1 VQRTTPFRSAPA
13 LLFITAVAFA
23 ASGATAA
30 THAIHKC
37 TDADGKTIFSDA
49 PCPNGSGQDAAPEP
63 ATPAASP
70 APAQP
75 AAAAVA
81 QTSEAADPSD
91 CSSWTPPEGDVTV
104 DQPRKVDREALPRD
118 RSGNPVEIF
127 VSKRSAN
134 TVAAACS
141 AMVSACS
148 HKSDDPG
155 KSIDA
160 CFKSAPRC
168 TSDRP
173 WEQDTA
179 CCPQACWQ
187 KYVDLRRK
195 CVDASTASYRA
206 LFQEHCVSTA
216 AELSTQPKTP

>member
-1 VQRTTPFRSAPA
+1 
-13 LLFITAVAFA
+13 LLFIALIFS

-30 THAIHKC
+30 THIHKC
-37 TDADGKTIFSDA
+37 TGADGKTVFSDA
-49 PCPNGSGQDAAPEP
+49 PCPNGTEQDAAPEP
-63 ATPAASP
+63 AVP
-70 APAQP
+70 APSHAAP
-75 AAAAVA
+75 APPKPSAAAAVA
-81 QTSEAADPSD
+81 KAEAADPSD
-91 CSSWTPPEGDVTV
+91 CSNWTPPEGDVTV
-104 DQPRKVDREALPRD
+104 EQPRKIDRDALPHD
-118 RSGNPVEIF
+118 LSGNPVEIF
-127 VSKRSAN
+127 VSKPSAN

-141 AMVSACS
+141 SMVSACS

-187 KYVDLRRK
+187 KYSDLRRK

-206 LFQEHCVSTA
+206 LFQEHCVGATA
-216 AELSTQPKTP
+216 EVSPQPKTP

>member
-1 VQRTTPFRSAPA
+1 
-13 LLFITAVAFA
+13 LLFISALAFA

-30 THAIHKC
+30 THAIHRC
-37 TDADGKTIFSDA
+37 TGADGKTVFSDA
-49 PCPNGSGQDAAPEP
+49 PCPNGAGQDAPPEAAAHAAPAQQP
-63 ATPAASP
+63 KPP
-70 APAQP
+70 APAQ
-75 AAAAVA
+75 VA
-81 QTSEAADPSD
+81 KTSEASDPPD
-91 CSSWTPPEGDVTV
+91 CSNWAPPEGDVTV
-104 DQPRKVDREALPRD
+104 EQPRKIDREALPHD
-118 RSGNPVEIF
+118 LSGKPVDIF

-141 AMVSACS
+141 SMVSACS

-173 WEQDTA
+173 WEQDSA

-187 KYVDLRRK
+187 KYADLRRK

-206 LFQEHCVSTA
+206 LFQEHCVNAA
-216 AELSTQPKTP
+216 AEPSAQPKTP